1 MLRSRVV
8 VSVVLVAALAGC
20 GRSGLTG
27 VTARTGTAQALEA
40 SQPIGLSLLASLD
53 LNHDGRIAATE
64 ASWLQEDFGA
74 IDANRDGLA
83 SQAELDAYFQNTGR
97 GQDAALLKPEAIAP
111 GIIGGGVAGLAA
123 LGLAGY
129 LTYTGLKGSHDFMY
143 PKKETFAK
151 PPSDYG
157 YAFDEVPFKSH
168 DGLKLAGWYVPAD
181 VPTTKGIVILHGHGS
196 NKDTAFKKYGPM
208 LHDHYNLFI
217 FDQRYCG
224 QSEGPYSTLGYLE
237 DKDAAIAVQQLRERG
252 NTSIGLMGESM
263 GAAVAIDTGAQVPD
277 VKAVWADCAF
287 DSLYDAVEPRAKARK
302 YPLPQLVA
310 QSVNKTVAL
319 RSHCAVEQADPV
331 RWVAKL
337 APRPLVIVHGQK
349 DDETT
354 PDNGEKL
361 FLAAKEPK
369 QIWRTPEARHAE
381 SWKLYPQEYAERM
394 RTFFDDAL

>member
-1 MLRSRVV
+1 MRAL
-8 VSVVLVAALAGC
+8 VSIVLVTVLAGC
-20 GRSGLTG
+20 SHASLPGTP
-27 VTARTGTAQALEA
+27 RTGAAQALEA
-40 SQPIGLSLLASLD
+40 NQPIGKSLLASLD
-53 LNHDGRIAATE
+53 ADRDGRISAAEAGWLQDDLAAIDPNHDGATE
-64 ASWLQEDFGA
+64 AEL
-74 IDANRDGLA
+74 NRF
-83 SQAELDAYFQNTGR
+83 FQGVAP
-97 GQDAALLKPEAIAP
+97 QQEAIGP
-111 GIIGGGVAGLAA
+111 GAIGGGLAGLAG

-129 LTYTGLKGSHDFMY
+129 LTYTGLKGSRDFMY

-157 YAFDEVPFKSH
+157 FAFDEVQFKSH
-168 DGLKLAGWYVPAD
+168 DGLKLVGWYVPAD
-181 VPTTKGIVILHGHGS
+181 VPTTKGIVVLHGHGS
-196 NKDTAFKKYGPM
+196 NKDTAFKKDGAM
-208 LHDHYNLFI
+208 LHDHYNLFVY
-217 FDQRYCG
+217 DQRYCG
-224 QSEGPYSTLGYLE
+224 QSEGPYTTLGYLE
-237 DKDAAIAVQQLRERG
+237 DKDAAIAIQQLRDRG

-302 YPLPQLVA
+302 YPLAPLVA

-349 DDETT
+349 DDQTT

-361 FLAAKEPK
+361 FQAAQEPK
-369 QIWRTPEARHAE
+369 QIWRTPDARHAE
-381 SWKLYPQEYAERM
+381 SWKLYPEEYRERM

>member
-1 MLRSRVV
+1 MLHTRAL
-8 VSVVLVAALAGC
+8 VSAVLAVATLTAAGC
-20 GRSGLTG
+20 GRPA
-27 VTARTGTAQALEA
+27 VTAVGVRPAGVSAQEA
-40 SQPIGLSLLASLD
+40 SQPIGKSLLASLD
-53 LNHDGRIAATE
+53 ANHDGRIAAPE
-64 ASWLQEDFGA
+64 AAWLADDFAA
-74 IDANRDGLA
+74 IDADHDGTA
-83 SQAELDAYFQNTGR
+83 SEAELNRFFQGTSLD
-97 GQDAALLKPEAIAP
+97 QPEAIGP
-111 GIIGGGVAGLAA
+111 GIIGGGVAAIAG

-157 YAFDEVPFKSH
+157 YAFDPVTFKSH
-168 DGLKLAGWYVPAD
+168 DGLKLVGWYVPAD
-181 VPTTKGIVILHGHGS
+181 VPTTKGIVIFHGHGS

-208 LHDHYNLFI
+208 LHDAYNLFVY
-217 FDQRYCG
+217 DQRYCG
-224 QSEGPYSTLGYLE
+224 ESEGPYTTLGYLE
-237 DKDAAIAVQQLRERG
+237 DKDAAIAVQQLRDRG

-302 YPLPQLVA
+302 YPLAPLVA

-361 FLAAKEPK
+361 FTAAHEPK
-369 QIWRTPEARHAE
+369 QIWRTPEAHHAE
-381 SWKLYPQEYAERM
+381 SWKLYPEEYRERM